1 MKKYKSLGNSIP
13 YPFFKYLFGNRRVFG
28 KEIDYLDP
36 NWIEW
41 GRTYLEFYEK
51 NQKQSIGKKVN
62 NAGYNVLKK
71 IDFIDKDV
79 LELGPGK
86 INHLQYWNSLPK
98 SYALAD
104 IKKEFLDINDSQLK
118 NKQINFTKHLIKSDV
133 KLPFESASKD
143 IIITFYQLEH
153 LHPLEE
159 YLEEYMR
166 VLKPNG
172 VIVGAIP
179 CEGGM
184 AWGLGRFL
192 TSRRWLMANTTIN
205 PDKLICWEHPN
216 FADFILN
223 TLNKKGLK
231 QHLSF
236 WPFVI
241 PSIDINLIA
250 KFVFKKQ

>member
-1 MKKYKSLGNSIP
+1 
-13 YPFFKYLFGNRRVFG
+13 
-28 KEIDYLDP
+28 
-36 NWIEW
+36 
-41 GRTYLEFYEK
+41 
-51 NQKQSIGKKVN
+51 
-62 NAGYNVLKK
+62 
-71 IDFIDKDV
+71 
-79 LELGPGK
+79 
-86 INHLQYWNSLPK
+86 
-98 SYALAD
+98 
-104 IKKEFLDINDSQLK
+104 
-118 NKQINFTKHLIKSDV
+118 
-133 KLPFESASKD
+133 
-143 IIITFYQLEH
+143 
-153 LHPLEE
+153 
-159 YLEEYMR
+159 
-166 VLKPNG
+166 
-172 VIVGAIP
+172 VGAIP